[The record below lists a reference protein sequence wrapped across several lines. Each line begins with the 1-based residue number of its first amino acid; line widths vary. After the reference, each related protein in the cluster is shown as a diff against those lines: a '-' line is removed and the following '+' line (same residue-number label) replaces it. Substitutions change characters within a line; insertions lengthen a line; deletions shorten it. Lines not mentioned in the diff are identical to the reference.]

1 MTWQR
6 NTSNDIVILH
16 SYNPQVQ
23 RCKPLYSFQ
32 TVYHI
37 CLTRYKIIKPC
48 KSNFEINNSNIIRSH
63 QVQKPPSNCIK
74 LRRLLP
80 YRSHQY
86 FSKTISIY
94 NRSISPTIGLF
105 LLINSNDTLNSTN
118 LPTSNALIKKNIIYK
133 GVGSPP
139 VMTSP
144 VLSCFYTNERHM
156 ASNKS

>member
-6 NTSNDIVILH
+6 NTCNDIVILH

-48 KSNFEINNSNIIRSH
+48 KSSFEINNSNIIRRH
-63 QVQKPPSNCIK
+63 QVQKPPSNYIK
-74 LRRLLP
+74 LRCLLP
-80 YRSHQY
+80 YRSLQY

-105 LLINSNDTLNSTN
+105 LLINSNDTLSSTN
-118 LPTSNALIKKNIIYK
+118 LPMSNALIKKKNYLP
-133 GVGSPP
+133 PP
-139 VMTSP
+139 VITSP
-144 VLSCFYTNERHM
+144 VLSCSYTNERHV